1 MDIGENMAYELSDNF
16 EALVLALELAL
27 TAPSSK
33 KSKQCADIADQ
44 LAEFFQ
50 VSEVELAKQ
59 IAFSNVFEEC
69 Q

>member
-1 MDIGENMAYELSDNF
+1 MMRLELSDNF

-27 TAPSSK
+27 TAPSTDKSK
-33 KSKQCADIADQ
+33 KCADIADQ
-44 LAEFFQ
+44 LADLFQ

-59 IAFSNVFEEC
+59 IAISNVFGEY

>member
-1 MDIGENMAYELSDNF
+1 MTKLELSDNF

-27 TAPSSK
+27 TAPNK
-33 KSKQCADIADQ
+33 PMSKQCSDMADQ
-44 LAEFFQ
+44 LAGLMQ

-59 IAFSNVFEEC
+59 IALSNVFEEC

>member
-1 MDIGENMAYELSDNF
+1 MKHTISDNF

-27 TAPSSK
+27 TAPSTDKSK
-33 KSKQCADIADQ
+33 KCADIVDQ
-44 LAEFFQ
+44 LADLFQ

-59 IAFSNVFEEC
+59 IAISNVFGEY

>member
-1 MDIGENMAYELSDNF
+1 MTKLELSDNF

-27 TAPSSK
+27 TAPSTAKSK
-33 KSKQCADIADQ
+33 KCVDIADQ
-44 LAEFFQ
+44 LADLFQ

-59 IAFSNVFEEC
+59 IAISNVFGEY

>member
-1 MDIGENMAYELSDNF
+1 MSHELSDNF

-33 KSKQCADIADQ
+33 KCEQCADIADQ
-44 LAEFFQ
+44 LAGYMQ

-59 IAFSNVFEEC
+59 IALSNVFEEC

>member
-1 MDIGENMAYELSDNF
+1 MAYELSDNF

-33 KSKQCADIADQ
+33 KCEQCADIADQ
-44 LAEFFQ
+44 LAEYFQ

-59 IAFSNVFEEC
+59 IAISNVFEPWK
-69 Q
+69 